1 MKFFR
6 KFNFQFIIILTTKI
20 LFFRKVVC
28 LLQSR
33 SLTYYLGSKICIT
46 LADIVYIMIITTHMY
61 ITTKSATL
69 TALFPLAQVITNLIA
84 NTSAPLIMNRFSSYS
99 LLFTLQ
105 WTKTVLLF
113 LLMILFPA
121 LSSNVVTL
129 FIFIFFISLCSG
141 WSAPLLYGILPRLT
155 RKEQLVKVNSIFSF
169 STQIAQAAAYSF
181 TSVIVLL
188 IDATSTLMM
197 NNILMIFGCVAL
209 HLSLRSIHTER
220 VIEPSSSKG
229 AALLEG
235 WRLLFQNPSLRIV
248 TCMDLIET
256 FAGTIWI
263 GAITMAY
270 VTTVLHK
277 GEEWWGYINTSY
289 YVGTLIGGILAWKMS
304 TYIQNNLIRSM
315 AIGSLMFSIL
325 TFLYGM
331 TSSGFIALFL
341 CVLMG
346 PCYQIR
352 DISQTTVLQ
361 SSVAP
366 TLLSKMYTAHGAIL
380 STASGLSMLSVGI
393 ITDLFGVRTIY
404 ILASFLILC
413 SACLSF
419 NLLKY
424 DKTEKKDISLIMNKI
439 NRTGIPVLF
448 ILFMIS

>member
-1 MKFFR
+1 M
-6 KFNFQFIIILTTKI
+6 
-20 LFFRKVVC
+20 
-28 LLQSR
+28 QSR

-69 TALFPLAQVITNLIA
+69 TALFPLVQVITNLIA

-105 WTKTVLLF
+105 WTKTALLF
-113 LLMILFPA
+113 LLVILFPS
-121 LSSNVVTL
+121 LSTNIVAL

-181 TSVIVLL
+181 TSVIVLH
-188 IDATSTLMM
+188 IGATSTLMM

-209 HLSLRSIHTER
+209 HVSLRSIYTER
-220 VIEPSSSKG
+220 VIEPSSKG

-235 WRLLFQNPSLRIV
+235 WKLLFQNPSLRIV

-366 TLLSKMYTAHGAIL
+366 TLLSKMYTAHGALL

-404 ILASFLILC
+404 ILASILILC

-424 DKTEKKDISLIMNKI
+424 DKTEQKDISL
-439 NRTGIPVLF
+439 
-448 ILFMIS
+448 

>member
-1 MKFFR
+1 MQK
-6 KFNFQFIIILTTKI
+6 
-20 LFFRKVVC
+20 
-28 LLQSR
+28 R

-46 LADIVYIMIITTHMY
+46 LADIVYVMIITTHMY

-69 TALFPLAQVITNLIA
+69 TALFPLLQVITNLIA
-84 NTSAPLIMNRFSSYS
+84 NTSAPLIMNRFPSYS

-105 WTKTVLLF
+105 WIKTALLF
-113 LLMILFPA
+113 LLMILFPV
-121 LSSNVVTL
+121 LSTNIVVL

-155 RKEQLVKVNSIFSF
+155 PKEKLVKVNSIFSF

-188 IDATSTLMM
+188 IGASSTLMM

-209 HLSLRSIHTER
+209 HFSLRSIHTER
-220 VIEPSSSKG
+220 VIEPSSKG
-229 AALLEG
+229 DTLLEG
-235 WRLLFQNPSLRIV
+235 WKLLFQNPFLRTV

-277 GEEWWGYINTSY
+277 GEEWWGFINTSY
-289 YVGTLIGGILAWKMS
+289 YVGTLIGGLLAWKMS

-315 AIGSLMFSIL
+315 AIGSLLFSIL
-325 TFLYGM
+325 TFLYGI

-341 CVLMG
+341 CILMG

-366 TLLSKMYTAHGAIL
+366 SLLSKMYTAHGALL

-404 ILASFLILC
+404 ILASILILC

-424 DKTEKKDISLIMNKI
+424 DKTKQKNMSL
-439 NRTGIPVLF
+439 
-448 ILFMIS
+448 

>member
-1 MKFFR
+1 
-6 KFNFQFIIILTTKI
+6 
-20 LFFRKVVC
+20 
-28 LLQSR
+28 
-33 SLTYYLGSKICIT
+33 
-46 LADIVYIMIITTHMY
+46 MIITTHMY

-69 TALFPLAQVITNLIA
+69 TALFPLLQVITNLIA
-84 NTSAPLIMNRFSSYS
+84 NTSAPLIMNRFPSYS

-105 WTKTVLLF
+105 WIKTALLF
-113 LLMILFPA
+113 LLMILFPV
-121 LSSNVVTL
+121 LSTNIVVL

-155 RKEQLVKVNSIFSF
+155 PKEKLVKVNSIFSF

-188 IDATSTLMM
+188 IGASSTLMM

-209 HLSLRSIHTER
+209 HFSLRSIHTER
-220 VIEPSSSKG
+220 VIEPSSKG
-229 AALLEG
+229 DTLLEG
-235 WRLLFQNPSLRIV
+235 WKLLFQNPFLRTV

-277 GEEWWGYINTSY
+277 GEEWWGFINTSY
-289 YVGTLIGGILAWKMS
+289 YVGTLIGGLLAWKMS

-315 AIGSLMFSIL
+315 AIGSLLFSIL
-325 TFLYGM
+325 TFLYGI

-341 CVLMG
+341 CILMG

-366 TLLSKMYTAHGAIL
+366 SLLSKMYTAHGALL

-404 ILASFLILC
+404 ILASILILC

-424 DKTEKKDISLIMNKI
+424 DKTKQKNMSL
-439 NRTGIPVLF
+439 
-448 ILFMIS
+448 

>member
-6 KFNFQFIIILTTKI
+6 KFIFQFIIILTTKI

-28 LLQSR
+28 LLQNR
-33 SLTYYLGSKICIT
+33 SLIYYLGSKICIT
-46 LADIVYIMIITTHMY
+46 LADIVYIMIITTHIY

-69 TALFPLAQVITNLIA
+69 TALFPLLQVITNLIA

-105 WTKTVLLF
+105 WTKTALLF

-121 LSSNVVTL
+121 LSTNIVAL
-129 FIFIFFISLCSG
+129 FIFFISLCSG
-141 WSAPLLYGILPRLT
+141 WNAPLLYGILPRLT

-169 STQIAQAAAYSF
+169 SIQIAQAAAYSF

-188 IDATSTLMM
+188 IGATSTLMI

-209 HLSLRSIHTER
+209 HVSLRSIHTER

-235 WRLLFQNPSLRIV
+235 WKLLFQNPSLRTV

-361 SSVAP
+361 SSVPP
-366 TLLSKMYTAHGAIL
+366 TLLSKMYTAHGALL

-404 ILASFLILC
+404 ILASILILC

-424 DKTEKKDISLIMNKI
+424 DKTAQKDISL
-439 NRTGIPVLF
+439 
-448 ILFMIS
+448 

>member
-1 MKFFR
+1 MKIPFKKRQKMKFFR
-6 KFNFQFIIILTTKI
+6 KFNFQFILILTTKI

-28 LLQSR
+28 LLHSR

-69 TALFPLAQVITNLIA
+69 TALFPLLQVITTLIA
-84 NTSAPLIMNRFSSYS
+84 NTSAPLIMNRFPSYS

-105 WTKTVLLF
+105 WTKTALLF
-113 LLMILFPA
+113 LLMILFPF
-121 LSSNVVTL
+121 LSTNVVAL

-141 WSAPLLYGILPRLT
+141 WSAPLLYSILPRLT
-155 RKEQLVKVNSIFSF
+155 RKEKLVKVNSIFSF

-188 IDATSTLMM
+188 IGATSTLMM

-209 HLSLRSIHTER
+209 HASLRSIHNER

-229 AALLEG
+229 AILLEG
-235 WRLLFQNPSLRIV
+235 WKLLFQNPSLRIV

-366 TLLSKMYTAHGAIL
+366 TLLSKMYTAHGALL

-404 ILASFLILC
+404 IIAAFLILC

-419 NLLKY
+419 SLLKY
-424 DKTEKKDISLIMNKI
+424 NQTDQKDISM
-439 NRTGIPVLF
+439 
-448 ILFMIS
+448 

>member
-1 MKFFR
+1 MQ
-6 KFNFQFIIILTTKI
+6 N
-20 LFFRKVVC
+20 
-28 LLQSR
+28 R

-69 TALFPLAQVITNLIA
+69 TALFPLLQVITNLIA

-129 FIFIFFISLCSG
+129 FIFIFFIFFISLCSG

-188 IDATSTLMM
+188 IGATSTLMM

-209 HLSLRSIHTER
+209 HVSLRSIHTER

-235 WRLLFQNPSLRIV
+235 WKLLFQNPSLRTV

-361 SSVAP
+361 SSVPP
-366 TLLSKMYTAHGAIL
+366 TLLSKMYTAHGALL

-404 ILASFLILC
+404 ILASILILC

-424 DKTEKKDISLIMNKI
+424 DKTEQKDISL
-439 NRTGIPVLF
+439 
-448 ILFMIS
+448 